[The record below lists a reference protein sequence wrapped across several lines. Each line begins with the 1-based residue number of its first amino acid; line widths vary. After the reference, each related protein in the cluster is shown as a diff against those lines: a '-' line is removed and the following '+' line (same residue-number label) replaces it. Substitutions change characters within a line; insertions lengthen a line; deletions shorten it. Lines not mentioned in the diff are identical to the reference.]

1 MLWERSTVKHII
13 QKRHILVGLSGG
25 IACYKGCDLVSR
37 LVQLGAEVRVVMTE
51 NARRFVGTV
60 SFRALCGSP
69 VYTDTF
75 DSVDPGGIDHI
86 RLTEFSEIFVI
97 LPATANVLAKM
108 AHGLADDLLSTT
120 YIACNCPVLAVAAME
135 TRMYNHPATQVNLK
149 LLEKRG
155 VHVLHPETGY
165 LASGKKG
172 VGRLPGRE
180 RIIERIALVLGAT
193 SYLAGKT
200 VLVTAGPTQEAL
212 DPVRYL
218 TNPSTGKMGFAI
230 ARAAMRMGAQD
241 VHLVTGPTE
250 LDTPFGVKRHD
261 VVSAADMLKAVKPLA
276 GKVDLVVAAAAVSD
290 FAPEK
295 VSKTKL
301 KKSARGEKIT
311 LPLAQTPD
319 ILAFASK
326 NRKKGAVVVGFA
338 VETDK
343 EIQNAM
349 EKLKKKALDYIVVN
363 NPRNEGAA
371 FGGETNRAVI
381 LDAGGNRVELPLM
394 SKDEL
399 AERLLELVS
408 GKLKK

>member
-1 MLWERSTVKHII
+1 MKHII
-13 QKRHILVGLSGG
+13 QKRRILVGLSGG

-51 NARRFVGTV
+51 NATRFLGPV
-60 SFRALCGSP
+60 SLQALSGSP

-75 DSVDPGGIDHI
+75 DPVDPGGIDHI
-86 RLTEFSEIFVI
+86 RLAEFAEIFVI

-120 YIACNCPVLAVAAME
+120 YIACKCPVLAAAAME
-135 TRMYNHPATQVNLK
+135 TRMYNHPATQANLK

-172 VGRLPGRE
+172 VGRMPGRD
-180 RIIERIALVLGAT
+180 RIIERIALVLGAN

-200 VLVTAGPTQEAL
+200 VLVTAGPTREAL
-212 DPVRYL
+212 DPVRCL

-230 ARAAMRMGAQD
+230 ARAAVRMGAQD

-295 VSKTKL
+295 VSKSKL
-301 KKSARGEKIT
+301 KKSAQGEKIT
-311 LPLAQTPD
+311 LPLVQTPD
-319 ILAFASK
+319 ILAYASK

-338 VETDK
+338 VETGK

-349 EKLKKKALDYIVVN
+349 EKLQKKALDYIVVN
-363 NPRNEGAA
+363 NPRSQGAA

-381 LDAGGNRVELPLM
+381 LDSAGNRVELPLI

-408 GKLKK
+408 GKSEK

>member
-1 MLWERSTVKHII
+1 VVKHII
-13 QKRHILVGLSGG
+13 QKRRILVGLSGG

-51 NARRFVGTV
+51 NATRFLGPV
-60 SFRALCGSP
+60 SLQALSGSP

-75 DSVDPGGIDHI
+75 DPVDPGGIDHI
-86 RLTEFSEIFVI
+86 RLAEFAEIFVI

-120 YIACNCPVLAVAAME
+120 YIACKCPVLAAAAME
-135 TRMYNHPATQVNLK
+135 TRMYNHPATQANLK

-172 VGRLPGRE
+172 VGRMPGRD
-180 RIIERIALVLGAT
+180 RIIERIALVLGAN

-200 VLVTAGPTQEAL
+200 VLVTAGPTREAL
-212 DPVRYL
+212 DPVRCL

-230 ARAAMRMGAQD
+230 ARAAVRMGAQD

-295 VSKTKL
+295 VSKSKL
-301 KKSARGEKIT
+301 KKSAQGEKIT
-311 LPLAQTPD
+311 LPLVQTPD
-319 ILAFASK
+319 ILAYASK

-338 VETDK
+338 VETGK

-349 EKLKKKALDYIVVN
+349 EKLQKKALDYIVVN
-363 NPRNEGAA
+363 NPRSQGAA

-381 LDAGGNRVELPLM
+381 LDSAGNRVELPLI

-408 GKLKK
+408 GKSEK

>member
-1 MLWERSTVKHII
+1 MKHII

-51 NARRFVGTV
+51 NATRFVGPV
-60 SFRALCGSP
+60 SLQALCGSP

-75 DSVDPGGIDHI
+75 DPVDPGGIDHI
-86 RLTEFSEIFVI
+86 RLAEFAEIFVI
-97 LPATANVLAKM
+97 LPATANILAKM

-120 YIACNCPVLAVAAME
+120 YIACKCPVLAAAAME
-135 TRMYNHPATQVNLK
+135 TRMYNHPATQANLK

-172 VGRLPGRE
+172 VGRMPGRD
-180 RIIERIALVLGAT
+180 RIIERIALVLGAN

-200 VLVTAGPTQEAL
+200 VLVTAGPTREAL
-212 DPVRYL
+212 DPVRCL

-230 ARAAMRMGAQD
+230 ARAAVRMGAQD

-295 VSKTKL
+295 VSKSKL
-301 KKSARGEKIT
+301 KKSAQGEKIT

-319 ILAFASK
+319 ILAYASK

-338 VETDK
+338 VETGK

-349 EKLKKKALDYIVVN
+349 EKLQKKALDYIVVN
-363 NPRNEGAA
+363 NPRNQGAA

-381 LDAGGNRVELPLM
+381 LDSAGNRVELPLI

-408 GKLKK
+408 GKSGK

>member
-1 MLWERSTVKHII
+1 MKHII

-51 NARRFVGTV
+51 NATRFVGPM
-60 SFRALCGSP
+60 SLQALCGSP

-75 DSVDPGGIDHI
+75 DPVDPGGIDHI
-86 RLTEFSEIFVI
+86 RLAEFAEIFVI

-120 YIACNCPVLAVAAME
+120 YIACKCPVLAAAAME
-135 TRMYNHPATQVNLK
+135 TRMYNHPATQANLK

-172 VGRLPGRE
+172 VGRMPGRD
-180 RIIERIALVLGAT
+180 RIIERIALVLGVN

-200 VLVTAGPTQEAL
+200 VLVTAGPTREAL
-212 DPVRYL
+212 DPVRCL

-230 ARAAMRMGAQD
+230 ARAAVRMGAQD

-295 VSKTKL
+295 VSKSKL
-301 KKSARGEKIT
+301 KKSAQGEKIT

-319 ILAFASK
+319 ILAYASK

-338 VETDK
+338 VETGK
-343 EIQNAM
+343 EIRNAM
-349 EKLKKKALDYIVVN
+349 EKLQKKALDYIVVN
-363 NPRNEGAA
+363 NPRNQGAA

-381 LDAGGNRVELPLM
+381 LDSAGNRVELPLI

-408 GKLKK
+408 GKSGK

>member
-1 MLWERSTVKHII
+1 MKHII

-51 NARRFVGTV
+51 NATRFVGPV
-60 SFRALCGSP
+60 SLQALCGSP

-75 DSVDPGGIDHI
+75 DPVDPGGIDHI
-86 RLTEFSEIFVI
+86 RLAEFAEIFVI

-120 YIACNCPVLAVAAME
+120 YIACKCPVLAAAAME
-135 TRMYNHPATQVNLK
+135 TRMYNHPATQANLK

-172 VGRLPGRE
+172 VGRMPGRD
-180 RIIERIALVLGAT
+180 RIIERIALVLGVN

-200 VLVTAGPTQEAL
+200 VLVTAGPTREAL
-212 DPVRYL
+212 DPVRCL

-230 ARAAMRMGAQD
+230 ARAAVRMGAKD

-295 VSKTKL
+295 VSKSKL
-301 KKSARGEKIT
+301 KKSAQGEKIT

-319 ILAFASK
+319 ILAYASK

-338 VETDK
+338 VETGK

-349 EKLKKKALDYIVVN
+349 EKLQKKALDYIVVN
-363 NPRNEGAA
+363 NPRNQGAA

-381 LDAGGNRVELPLM
+381 LDSAGNRVELPLI

-408 GKLKK
+408 GKSGK

>member
-1 MLWERSTVKHII
+1 MKHII
-13 QKRHILVGLSGG
+13 QKKHILVGLSGG

-51 NARRFVGTV
+51 NATRFVGPV
-60 SFRALCGSP
+60 SLQALCGSP

-75 DSVDPGGIDHI
+75 DPVDPGGIDHI
-86 RLTEFSEIFVI
+86 RLAEFAEIFVI
-97 LPATANVLAKM
+97 LPATANILAKM

-120 YIACNCPVLAVAAME
+120 YIACKCPVLAAAAME
-135 TRMYNHPATQVNLK
+135 TRMYNHPATQANLK

-172 VGRLPGRE
+172 VGRMPGRD
-180 RIIERIALVLGAT
+180 RIIERIALVLGVN

-200 VLVTAGPTQEAL
+200 VLVTAGPTREAL
-212 DPVRYL
+212 DPVRCL

-230 ARAAMRMGAQD
+230 ARAAVRMGAQD

-295 VSKTKL
+295 VSKSKL
-301 KKSARGEKIT
+301 KKSAQGEKIT

-319 ILAFASK
+319 ILAYASK

-338 VETDK
+338 VETGK

-349 EKLKKKALDYIVVN
+349 EKLQKKALDYIVVN
-363 NPRNEGAA
+363 NPRNQGAA
-371 FGGETNRAVI
+371 FGRETNRAVI
-381 LDAGGNRVELPLM
+381 LDSAGNRVELPLI

-408 GKLKK
+408 GKSEK

>member
-1 MLWERSTVKHII
+1 MKHII
-13 QKRHILVGLSGG
+13 QKKRILVGLSGG

-51 NARRFVGTV
+51 NATRFIGPV
-60 SFRALCGSP
+60 SLQALCGSP

-75 DSVDPGGIDHI
+75 DPVDPGGIDHI
-86 RLTEFSEIFVI
+86 RLAEFAEIFVI

-120 YIACNCPVLAVAAME
+120 YIACKCPVLAAAAME
-135 TRMYNHPATQVNLK
+135 TRMYNHPATQANLK

-172 VGRLPGRE
+172 VGRMPGRD
-180 RIIERIALVLGAT
+180 RIIERIALVLGAN

-200 VLVTAGPTQEAL
+200 VLVTAGPTREAL

-230 ARAAMRMGAQD
+230 ARAAVRMGAQD

-295 VSKTKL
+295 VSKSKL
-301 KKSARGEKIT
+301 KKSAQGEKIT

-319 ILAFASK
+319 ILAYASK

-338 VETDK
+338 VETGK
-343 EIQNAM
+343 EIRNAM
-349 EKLKKKALDYIVVN
+349 EKLQKKALDYIVVN
-363 NPRNEGAA
+363 NPRNQGAA

-381 LDAGGNRVELPLM
+381 LDSAGNRVELPLI

-408 GKLKK
+408 GKLGK

>member
-1 MLWERSTVKHII
+1 MKHII

-51 NARRFVGTV
+51 NATRFVGPM
-60 SFRALCGSP
+60 SLQALCGSP

-75 DSVDPGGIDHI
+75 DPVDPGGIDHI
-86 RLTEFSEIFVI
+86 RLAEFAEIFVI
-97 LPATANVLAKM
+97 LPATANILAKM

-120 YIACNCPVLAVAAME
+120 YIACKCPVLAAAAME
-135 TRMYNHPATQVNLK
+135 TRMYNHPATQANLK

-172 VGRLPGRE
+172 VGRMPGRD
-180 RIIERIALVLGAT
+180 RIIERIALVLGVN

-200 VLVTAGPTQEAL
+200 VLVTAGPTREAL
-212 DPVRYL
+212 DPVRCL

-230 ARAAMRMGAQD
+230 ARAAVRMGAQD

-295 VSKTKL
+295 VSKSKL
-301 KKSARGEKIT
+301 KKSAQGEKIT

-338 VETDK
+338 VETGK
-343 EIQNAM
+343 EIRNAM
-349 EKLKKKALDYIVVN
+349 EKLQKKALDYIVVN
-363 NPRNEGAA
+363 NPRNQGAA

-381 LDAGGNRVELPLM
+381 LDSAGNRVELPLI

-408 GKLKK
+408 GKSGK

>member
-1 MLWERSTVKHII
+1 MKHII
-13 QKRHILVGLSGG
+13 QKKRILVGLSGG

-51 NARRFVGTV
+51 NATRFIGPV
-60 SFRALCGSP
+60 SLQALCGSP

-75 DSVDPGGIDHI
+75 DPVDPGGIDHI
-86 RLTEFSEIFVI
+86 RLAEFAEIFVI
-97 LPATANVLAKM
+97 LPATANILAKM

-120 YIACNCPVLAVAAME
+120 YIACKCPVLAAAAME
-135 TRMYNHPATQVNLK
+135 TRMYNHPATQANLK

-172 VGRLPGRE
+172 VGRMPGRD
-180 RIIERIALVLGAT
+180 RIIERIALVLGAN

-200 VLVTAGPTQEAL
+200 VLVTAGPTREAL

-230 ARAAMRMGAQD
+230 ARAAVRMGAQD

-295 VSKTKL
+295 VSKSKL
-301 KKSARGEKIT
+301 KKSAQGEKIT

-319 ILAFASK
+319 ILAYASK

-338 VETDK
+338 VETGK
-343 EIQNAM
+343 EIRNAM
-349 EKLKKKALDYIVVN
+349 EKLQKKALDYIVVN
-363 NPRNEGAA
+363 NPRNQGAA

-381 LDAGGNRVELPLM
+381 LDSAGNRVELPLI

-408 GKLKK
+408 GKLGK

>member
-1 MLWERSTVKHII
+1 VVKHII
-13 QKRHILVGLSGG
+13 QKRRILVGLSGG

-51 NARRFVGTV
+51 NATRFLGPV
-60 SFRALCGSP
+60 SLQALSGSP

-75 DSVDPGGIDHI
+75 DPVDPGGIDHI
-86 RLTEFSEIFVI
+86 RLAEFAEIFVI

-120 YIACNCPVLAVAAME
+120 YIACKCPVLAAAAME
-135 TRMYNHPATQVNLK
+135 TRMYNHPATQANLK

-172 VGRLPGRE
+172 VGRMPGRD
-180 RIIERIALVLGAT
+180 RIIERIALVLGAN

-200 VLVTAGPTQEAL
+200 VLVTAGPTREAL
-212 DPVRYL
+212 DPVRCL

-230 ARAAMRMGAQD
+230 ARAAVRMGAQD

-295 VSKTKL
+295 VSKSKL
-301 KKSARGEKIT
+301 KKSAQGEKIT

-319 ILAFASK
+319 ILAYASK

-338 VETDK
+338 VETGK

-349 EKLKKKALDYIVVN
+349 EKLQKKALDYIVVN
-363 NPRNEGAA
+363 NPRSQGAA

-381 LDAGGNRVELPLM
+381 LDSAGNRVELPLI

-408 GKLKK
+408 GKSEK

>member
-1 MLWERSTVKHII
+1 MKHII

-51 NARRFVGTV
+51 NATRFVGPV
-60 SFRALCGSP
+60 SLQALCGSP

-75 DSVDPGGIDHI
+75 DPVDPGGIDHI
-86 RLTEFSEIFVI
+86 RLAEFAEIFVI

-108 AHGLADDLLSTT
+108 AHGLADDFLSTT
-120 YIACNCPVLAVAAME
+120 YIACKCPVLAAAAME
-135 TRMYNHPATQVNLK
+135 TRMYNHPATQANLK

-172 VGRLPGRE
+172 VGRMPGRD
-180 RIIERIALVLGAT
+180 RIIERIALVLGAN

-200 VLVTAGPTQEAL
+200 VLVTAGPTREAL

-230 ARAAMRMGAQD
+230 ARAAVRMGAQD

-295 VSKTKL
+295 VSKSKL
-301 KKSARGEKIT
+301 KKSAQGEKIT

-319 ILAFASK
+319 ILAYASK

-338 VETDK
+338 VETGK
-343 EIQNAM
+343 EIRNAM
-349 EKLKKKALDYIVVN
+349 EKLQKKALDYIVVN
-363 NPRNEGAA
+363 NPRNQGAA

-381 LDAGGNRVELPLM
+381 LDSAGNRVELPLI

-408 GKLKK
+408 GKSGK

>member
-1 MLWERSTVKHII
+1 VKHII

-51 NARRFVGTV
+51 NATRFVGPV
-60 SFRALCGSP
+60 SLQALCGSP

-75 DSVDPGGIDHI
+75 DPVDPGGIDHI
-86 RLTEFSEIFVI
+86 RLAEFAEIFVI

-120 YIACNCPVLAVAAME
+120 YIACKCPVLAAAAME
-135 TRMYNHPATQVNLK
+135 TRMYNHPATQANLK

-172 VGRLPGRE
+172 VGRMPGRD
-180 RIIERIALVLGAT
+180 RIIERIALVLGVN

-200 VLVTAGPTQEAL
+200 VLVTAGPTREAL
-212 DPVRYL
+212 DPVRCL

-230 ARAAMRMGAQD
+230 ARAAVRMGAQD

-295 VSKTKL
+295 VSKSKL
-301 KKSARGEKIT
+301 KKSAQGEKIT

-319 ILAFASK
+319 ILAYASK

-338 VETDK
+338 VETGK

-349 EKLKKKALDYIVVN
+349 EKLQKKALDYIVVN
-363 NPRNEGAA
+363 NPRNQGAA

-381 LDAGGNRVELPLM
+381 LDSAGNRVELPLI

-408 GKLKK
+408 GKSGK

>member
-1 MLWERSTVKHII
+1 VKHII

-51 NARRFVGTV
+51 NATRFVGPM
-60 SFRALCGSP
+60 SLQALCGSP

-75 DSVDPGGIDHI
+75 DPVDPGGIDHI
-86 RLTEFSEIFVI
+86 RLAEFAEIFVI
-97 LPATANVLAKM
+97 LPATANILAKM

-120 YIACNCPVLAVAAME
+120 YIACKCPVLAAAAME
-135 TRMYNHPATQVNLK
+135 TRMYNHPATQANLK

-172 VGRLPGRE
+172 VGRMPGRD
-180 RIIERIALVLGAT
+180 RIIERIALVLGVN

-200 VLVTAGPTQEAL
+200 VLVTAGPTREAL
-212 DPVRYL
+212 DPVRCL

-230 ARAAMRMGAQD
+230 ARAAVRMGAQD

-295 VSKTKL
+295 VSKSKL
-301 KKSARGEKIT
+301 KKSAQGEKIT

-338 VETDK
+338 VETGK
-343 EIQNAM
+343 EIRNAM
-349 EKLKKKALDYIVVN
+349 EKLQKKALDYIVVN
-363 NPRNEGAA
+363 NPRNQGAA

-381 LDAGGNRVELPLM
+381 LDSAGNRVELPLI

-408 GKLKK
+408 GKSGK

>member
-1 MLWERSTVKHII
+1 VKHII
-13 QKRHILVGLSGG
+13 QKRRILVGLSGG

-51 NARRFVGTV
+51 NATRFLGPV
-60 SFRALCGSP
+60 SLQALSGSP

-75 DSVDPGGIDHI
+75 DPVDPGGIDHI
-86 RLTEFSEIFVI
+86 RLAEFAEIFVI

-120 YIACNCPVLAVAAME
+120 YIACKCPVLAAAAME
-135 TRMYNHPATQVNLK
+135 TRMYNHPATQANLK

-172 VGRLPGRE
+172 VGRMPGRD
-180 RIIERIALVLGAT
+180 RIIERIALVLGAN

-200 VLVTAGPTQEAL
+200 VLVTAGPTREAL
-212 DPVRYL
+212 DPVRCL

-230 ARAAMRMGAQD
+230 ARAAVRMGAQD

-295 VSKTKL
+295 VSKSKL
-301 KKSARGEKIT
+301 KKSAQGEKIT
-311 LPLAQTPD
+311 LPLVQTPD
-319 ILAFASK
+319 ILAYASK

-338 VETDK
+338 VETGK

-349 EKLKKKALDYIVVN
+349 EKLQKKALDYIVVN
-363 NPRNEGAA
+363 NPRSQGAA

-381 LDAGGNRVELPLM
+381 LDSAGNRVELPLI

-408 GKLKK
+408 GKSEK

>member
-1 MLWERSTVKHII
+1 MKHII

-51 NARRFVGTV
+51 NATRFVGPV
-60 SFRALCGSP
+60 SLQALCGSP

-75 DSVDPGGIDHI
+75 DPVDPGGIDHI
-86 RLTEFSEIFVI
+86 RLAEFAEIFVI
-97 LPATANVLAKM
+97 LPATANILAKM

-120 YIACNCPVLAVAAME
+120 YIACKCPVLAAAAME
-135 TRMYNHPATQVNLK
+135 TRMYNHPATQANLK

-172 VGRLPGRE
+172 VGRMPGRD
-180 RIIERIALVLGAT
+180 RIIERIALVLGVN

-200 VLVTAGPTQEAL
+200 VLVTAGPTREAL
-212 DPVRYL
+212 DPVRCL

-230 ARAAMRMGAQD
+230 ARAAVRMGAQD

-295 VSKTKL
+295 VSKSKL
-301 KKSARGEKIT
+301 KKSAQGEKIT

-319 ILAFASK
+319 ILAYASK

-338 VETDK
+338 VETGK

-349 EKLKKKALDYIVVN
+349 EKLQKKALDYIVVN
-363 NPRNEGAA
+363 NPRNQGAA

-381 LDAGGNRVELPLM
+381 LDSAGNRVELPLI

-408 GKLKK
+408 GKSGK